1 MPKITLTNEECI
13 EYFYNALCNGVS
25 YIQDYGLELTWNEE
39 EYKKSKEH
47 LNKYSDKVSIYVEDV
62 WIQMLKD
69 GYSLQVIDEEGEGDN
84 DAEVTLEKVIERVPN
99 TPEQHLIDMMCEN
112 DDATTADV
120 ILQTVFYN
128 EVIFG

>member
-25 YIQDYGLELTWNEE
+25 TIEGYGLVLECDEE
-39 EYKKSKEH
+39 EFQETR
-47 LNKYSDKVSIYVEDV
+47 NKLSESACYEDIL
-62 WIQMLKD
+62 IQVLKD
-69 GYSLQVIDEEGEGDN
+69 GKELKIIDEVEDGEDS
-84 DAEVTLEKVIERVPN
+84 EYTRSITLKDVIERVPN